1 MNIQISAQPIIKFT
15 KLVDVI
21 LDYIN
26 IINDNMKKVYDKYTA
41 DIKDYI
47 KKLDQIKNELRG
59 G

>member
-21 LDYIN
+21 LDYMN